1 MVPSKRHYG
10 SRRTQR
16 EPNAHGLQM
25 NSSKIALL
33 RQWIQALKKLGN
45 ARIQLVCMM
54 TICSCLVHICS
65 PGCIC
70 LRGMN
75 TLSYRIPLSLW
86 MDNGPWISSNSIF
99 SSSPRDPVC
108 ISMPYLLSA
117 ALKTELFIF
126 SKGFSGTHNVVS
138 KSFSNINDI
147 CLHNMPVRWYDV

>member
-1 MVPSKRHYG
+1 MVPSKLHYG

-54 TICSCLVHICS
+54 TICSCLVHIYAVQES
-65 PGCIC
+65 FH
-70 LRGMN
+70 GMN

-86 MDNGPWISSNSIF
+86 TDNGPWISSNSIF
-99 SSSPRDPVC
+99 APSPRDPVC

-138 KSFSNINDI
+138 QSFSNINDI
-147 CLHNMPVRWYDV
+147 CLHDMPVRW